1 MRVTTRHTAA
11 FLAAL
16 LLVIAAIL
24 GTQERPRAQEHPA
37 RIISVVP
44 ALTEALFAIG
54 AGDEVVGVGTFDKH
68 PPEVAT
74 RPRVGGLLDPDMER
88 IFALRPDLVVFYG
101 SQQDQIAQVTRA
113 GIETFTYAHGGIDDT
128 LSVIRRLGTRVGRAS
143 EATRLANA
151 IDTQIATVR
160 ARLAGRDRPRV
171 LMVFG
176 RQPGALANVYASGGT
191 GFLHDMLEA
200 ASGRNVFEHV
210 SRESIQ
216 LSSEAILTAA
226 PDVIVEL
233 TYDDRMTEDTQEA
246 EIAVWNR
253 LSSVPA
259 VRNNRVHLLLGN
271 HFVQPGPR
279 MADAA
284 EAIARALHPDA
295 F

>member
-1 MRVTTRHTAA
+1 MRFTTRHTAA
-11 FLAAL
+11 FLAGL
-16 LLVIAAIL
+16 LLAIAVIP

-44 ALTEALFAIG
+44 ALTETLFAIG
-54 AGDEVVGVGTFDKH
+54 AGDAVVGVGTFDKH

-74 RPRVGGLLDPDMER
+74 RTHVGGLLDPDMER

-101 SQQDQIAQVTRA
+101 SQQDQIKQMSRA

-143 EATRLANA
+143 EATRLTNA
-151 IDTQIATVR
+151 IDTQIANVR

-171 LMVFG
+171 LLVFG
-176 RQPGALANVYASGGT
+176 RQPGSLGNIYASGGT

-200 ASGRNVFEHV
+200 AAGRNVLADV

-226 PDVIVEL
+226 PEVIVEL
-233 TYDDRMTEDTQEA
+233 TFDDLMIEDTQVA
-246 EIAVWNR
+246 EIAVWDR

-259 VRNNRVHLLLGN
+259 VRNKRVHLLLGN
-271 HFVQPGPR
+271 QFVQPGPR
-279 MADAA
+279 MGDSI
-284 EAIARALHPDA
+284 EAIARALHPEA